1 MNGNFILRL
10 VFAHVRGAMGT
21 PNQRC
26 RRTTRRAA
34 VLSSERLEVRS
45 MLSVSTGT
53 ETLPPAEITG
63 DGQAAAMT
71 MTMGQDSLV
80 DASALAAATDSV
92 TWGFGLTDPGEPS
105 AWNITEMPLGEFHSR
120 LNFVKRATIDPLL
133 APGNANF
140 WHAHDFF
147 VNPSVNENSNLA
159 SLMAAGETA
168 AAPASNLSV
177 YWVPSLF
184 NETSGTYVTPR
195 DSSIAYYSVQ
205 RPLEPSKI
213 EAMPA
218 GLSIIAG
225 NAMPSERQSTGVVF
239 WNYIGT
245 STQYDHIPQGDEWQD
260 LPLQAVV
267 LFPQFWDGESLTGS
281 NFKDHMAYDR
291 GGDGGPSSH
300 PYLLPELQ
308 LQIHYG
314 RIPQDASLVLSSD
327 AMTADRPGYAPG
339 WSMHADFIHTPW
351 PEVDA
356 EGNLYDG
363 FERRVNDSLRWPTIA
378 GTDGNAIR
386 TNPKGLAQPFTPSPI
401 VLDPVLPGSGERVTP
416 PADVPTTPPA
426 DDPVMGPDPA
436 DPPPAPPELPPR
448 DVPVASPGGPDLR
461 LAWPTP
467 DVVMMTGVNVGI
479 HGTVNDTDGVASLKI
494 ALRHES
500 GSYWRPDGT
509 FGELA
514 WHDGSIVAADGHW
527 RLMVEPAAPG
537 AYQLTVVATDT
548 TAAASV
554 AETTFSVIGETL
566 VVPPANVPVTPPA
579 ADPPPAGE
587 PPVPVDPPVIPS
599 DPPAIGVA
607 VSDRAFWEST
617 RGIGFSVGSLGSLP
631 DQARLEGALQQVVDL
646 GFTMIRT
653 WGSDAYT
660 GRILEAIDRLALPLK
675 LQAGIWISTDAAADA
690 AIEQALAV
698 IEPYAEHVLA
708 VSLGNEQL
716 ADWNSSDLT
725 VDQLLRQVAFFRER
739 SDLPLTY
746 NFSGETFRPWSSFWA
761 QDGGRLL
768 EALDYINVHSYAGF
782 FDNRTNPGWTPER
795 QLEVLKEDEAAFSQ
809 MLADLGIG
817 EKPLVLGETGWQA
830 AGYDPRVT
838 NPQNMQAYYE
848 AVTRYI
854 YGPAARFD
862 SMFYF
867 NFTDEAWKGGD
878 DHWGLF
884 AEGVATSIG
893 ATKFALETVPEI
905 LGDAEAPPEPGESLE
920 VVAATTDVSLVVGR
934 TTGLAYVQ
942 DAGGDPLLIRRAD
955 GYWNGDVPLSRG
967 GATLI
972 AAARDDLGRLRVL
985 DVGPWGYFAWI
996 LDDSGLFIGE
1006 EGPSDSSLHDK
1017 ERLFN
1022 VDLDGDGVVGAGP

>member
-1 MNGNFILRL
+1 MNGNLMLRL
-10 VFAHVRGAMGT
+10 VIAHVRGAVGT
-21 PNQRC
+21 PNQR
-26 RRTTRRAA
+26 RRRMMRRAA

-53 ETLPPAEITG
+53 EMLPPAELTG

-71 MTMGQDSLV
+71 MTMDHGMMG
-80 DASALAAATDSV
+80 DASAIAAPTDVV

-105 AWNITEMPLGEFHSR
+105 AWDITEMPLGEFHSR

-147 VNPSVNENSNLA
+147 VNPSINENSNLA
-159 SLMAAGETA
+159 SLMAAGESA
-168 AAPASNLSV
+168 AAPSSNLSV

-267 LFPQFWDGESLTGS
+267 LFPQFWDGESLAGS

-314 RIPQDASLVLSSD
+314 RIPRDASLVLSSD
-327 AMTADRPGYAPG
+327 SMTADRPGYAPG

-378 GTDGNAIR
+378 GTDGNAVR

-401 VLDPVLPGSGERVTP
+401 VLDSVLPGSGERVTP
-416 PADVPTTPPA
+416 PVDVPTTPPV

-448 DVPVASPGGPDLR
+448 DVPA
-461 LAWPTP
+461 
-467 DVVMMTGVNVGI
+467 
-479 HGTVNDTDGVASLKI
+479 
-494 ALRHES
+494 
-500 GSYWRPDGT
+500 
-509 FGELA
+509 
-514 WHDGSIVAADGHW
+514 
-527 RLMVEPAAPG
+527 
-537 AYQLTVVATDT
+537 
-548 TAAASV
+548 
-554 AETTFSVIGETL
+554 
-566 VVPPANVPVTPPA
+566 
-579 ADPPPAGE
+579 PPPE
-587 PPVPVDPPVIPS
+587 VPS
-599 DPPAIGVA
+599 DPPASERTVA
-607 VSDRAFWEST
+607 DRAFWEST

-631 DQARLEGALQQVVDL
+631 DQARLEGALQRVVDL

-675 LQAGIWISTDAAADA
+675 LQAGIWITTDAAADA

-698 IEPYAEHVLA
+698 IEPYREHVLA
-708 VSLGNEQL
+708 ISLGNEQL

-725 VDQLLRQVAFFRER
+725 VDELLRQVAFFRER

-746 NFSGETFRPWSSFWA
+746 NFSGETFRPWSSFWG

-782 FDNRTNPGWTPER
+782 FDNRTNPDWTPER
-795 QLEVLKEDEAAFSQ
+795 QLEVLKADEADLSQ

-848 AVTRYI
+848 AVTRYV

-884 AEGVATSIG
+884 AEGSATSIG

-905 LGDAEAPPEPGESLE
+905 LADAEAPSEPGESLE
-920 VVAATTDVSLVVGR
+920 VVATTTEVSLLVDSA
-934 TTGLAYVQ
+934 TGLAYVQ
-942 DAGGDPLLIRRAD
+942 AAGGEPLLIRRAD

-985 DVGPWGYFAWI
+985 DVGPWGAFAWI
-996 LDDSGLFIGE
+996 LDDSGLFVGE
-1006 EGPSDSSLHDK
+1006 EGPSDTSLHDK
-1017 ERLFN
+1017 EQLFN
-1022 VDLDGDGVVGAGP
+1022 VDLDGDGVVGAGL

>member
-1 MNGNFILRL
+1 
-10 VFAHVRGAMGT
+10 
-21 PNQRC
+21 
-26 RRTTRRAA
+26 
-34 VLSSERLEVRS
+34 
-45 MLSVSTGT
+45 MLSVSMGM
-53 ETLPPAEITG
+53 EMPPPTQLIG
-63 DGQAAAMT
+63 DGHAAAMT
-71 MTMGQDSLV
+71 MTMDHGMMDHGMMG
-80 DASALAAATDSV
+80 DAAAIATPTEEI

-105 AWNITEMPLGEFHSR
+105 AWDITDMPLGEFHSR

-147 VNPSVNENSNLA
+147 VNPSINENSNLE
-159 SLMAAGETA
+159 SLMAAGESA
-168 AAPASNLSV
+168 AAPSSNLSV

-267 LFPQFWDGESLTGS
+267 LFPQFWDGKSLTGS

-314 RIPQDASLVLSSD
+314 RIPRDASLVLSSD
-327 AMTADRPGYAPG
+327 SMTADRPGYAPG

-363 FERRVNDSLRWPTIA
+363 FERRVNDSLRWPTVA
-378 GTDGNAIR
+378 GTDGNAVR
-386 TNPKGLAQPFTPSPI
+386 TNPKGLPQPFTPSPI

-416 PADVPTTPPA
+416 PADPTPPVDVPTTPPVN
-426 DDPVMGPDPA
+426 DPVMGPDPG

-448 DVPVASPGGPDLR
+448 DVPVATPGGPDLR

-479 HGTVNDTDGVASLKI
+479 YGTVNDADGVASLKI
-494 ALRHES
+494 ALQHES

-527 RLMVEPAAPG
+527 RLMFEPAAPG

-548 TAAASV
+548 TAAVSV

-566 VVPPANVPVTPPA
+566 VAPPTDVPVSPPAT
-579 ADPPPAGE
+579 DPPTD
-587 PPVPVDPPVIPS
+587 PPSVDDPPVAEDPPAVPS
-599 DPPAIGVA
+599 DPPVSERSVA
-607 VSDRAFWEST
+607 DRAFWEST

-660 GRILEAIDRLALPLK
+660 GRILEAIDRLQLPLK
-675 LQAGIWISTDAAADA
+675 LQAGIWITTDAAADA
-690 AIEQALAV
+690 AIEQALTV
-698 IEPYAEHVLA
+698 IEPYREHVLA
-708 VSLGNEQL
+708 ISLGNEQL

-725 VDQLLRQVAFFRER
+725 VDQMLRQVAFFRQR

-782 FDNRTNPGWTPER
+782 FDNRTNPDWTPER
-795 QLEVLKEDEAAFSQ
+795 QLEVLKADEADLSQ

-817 EKPLVLGETGWQA
+817 EKPLVLGETGWQGS
-830 AGYDPRVT
+830 GYDPRVT

-848 AVTRYI
+848 AVTRYV
-854 YGPAARFD
+854 YGSAARFD

-884 AEGVATSIG
+884 AEGSATSIG
-893 ATKFALETVPEI
+893 ATKFVLDTVPEI
-905 LGDAEAPPEPGESLE
+905 LADGTSEPDESLE
-920 VVAATTDVSLVVGR
+920 VVAATTEVSLLVDRG
-934 TTGLAYVQ
+934 TGLAYVQ
-942 DAGGDPLLIRRAD
+942 DAGGEPLLIR
-955 GYWNGDVPLSRG
+955 
-967 GATLI
+967 
-972 AAARDDLGRLRVL
+972 
-985 DVGPWGYFAWI
+985 
-996 LDDSGLFIGE
+996 
-1006 EGPSDSSLHDK
+1006 
-1017 ERLFN
+1017 
-1022 VDLDGDGVVGAGP
+1022 